1 MSQVQLKNKGGWESM
16 GCLEHCT
23 LIIKSGKKKTF
34 LWVLSG
40 HRPCGSCSG
49 VGGKWHLSCL
59 CEDRMWEGVRQA
71 GGDQLRSFIAYTY
84 RWIGGCSF
92 DAQPQWPSEYFIPTW
107 ALPLGGL
114 SGGSKPW
121 HLSWGQAAYCRC
133 ETQVHSA
140 LGRHMFSKK
149 RFGSTQGFLSS
160 FLQLQTLGK
169 SPLLSQR
176 GLRGCESSCGNQRP
190 RKRSPPV
197 ISDWLQL
204 QLGLSFYLVYIA
216 GSDER
221 LKRRMLGGQE
231 TSVLCSQ
238 SCHK

>member
-1 MSQVQLKNKGGWESM
+1 M
-16 GCLEHCT
+16 T
-23 LIIKSGKKKTF
+23 LVFS
-34 LWVLSG
+34 LWG
-40 HRPCGSCSG
+40 QN
-49 VGGKWHLSCL
+49 VGRS
-59 CEDRMWEGVRQA
+59 QA

-176 GLRGCESSCGNQRP
+176 GLRGCESSCGNRRP

-216 GSDER
+216 GRDER